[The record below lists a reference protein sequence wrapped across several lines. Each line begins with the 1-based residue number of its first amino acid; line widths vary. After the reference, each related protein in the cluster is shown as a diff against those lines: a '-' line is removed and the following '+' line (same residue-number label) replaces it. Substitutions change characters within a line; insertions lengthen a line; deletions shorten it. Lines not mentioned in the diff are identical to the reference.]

1 MLHNKLEEYLSEE
14 IIKERVE
21 SLGSEISRKYDDKSP
36 IFIGILNGSFIFFA
50 DLVRSININLEVRFL
65 TISSYKGIS
74 STGKI
79 KFHDQNL
86 DKIKNQDLIV
96 VEDIVDTGNTIKA
109 LKRMLLKQKP
119 KSIAFVALLM
129 KKNMAKI
136 NFNIDW
142 VGFEIPDEFVVGYGL
157 DFNQKYRNLKG
168 IYKYR
173 GI

>member
-21 SLGSEISRKYDDKSP
+21 SLGSEISRKYNDKSP

-50 DLVRSININLEVRFL
+50 DLVRSININLEVKFL
-65 TISSYKGIS
+65 TISSYEGTS
-74 STGKI
+74 STGII
-79 KFHDQNL
+79 KFHGQNI

-96 VEDIVDTGNTIKA
+96 VEDIVDTGNTIKE

-119 KSIAFVALLM
+119 KSIAFAALLM